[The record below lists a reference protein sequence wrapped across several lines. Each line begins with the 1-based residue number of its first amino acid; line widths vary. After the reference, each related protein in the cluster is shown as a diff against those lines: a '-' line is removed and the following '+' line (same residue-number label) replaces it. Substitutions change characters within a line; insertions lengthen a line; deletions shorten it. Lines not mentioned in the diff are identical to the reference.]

1 MKDTTALFPT
11 LAVELIE
18 LIAND
23 VEGQGLLN
31 LRLTCRVLQKKTFHS
46 FARRFFTSIKTDLS
60 DDSLQ
65 RVDALSQHETLRPYV
80 QGLAFMLQNGIGRGL
95 VLDRHPWGSLSAP
108 MEVEAIRRLRDNLI
122 NKLTKC
128 RSFFIFCRYPE
139 GHPDMNR
146 VTITDAVAVFF
157 ALIIDA
163 QLPVSS
169 FHLIYANKFSRTL
182 IMDMRR
188 LPKLLYRQPEFKVAW
203 SNLQKL
209 SLEQY
214 LTLDNFGF
222 LLELILSA
230 PNLRTLLLNLGSH
243 DLACEFMHELAE
255 TATFSQ
261 LKEFALFRT
270 LVRAPDLIKMLGHV
284 RRTLS
289 NLTLYHVSLAQDDHW
304 TSVLRELS
312 RDFPDL
318 TSISLYYLW
327 TNAPTKEVLSFPDL
341 QKAPIIYESPC
352 QRLHMLYAERP
363 IKSPAVLGVEYSGP
377 KVPQVLSLL
386 QTTAVYK

>member
-1 MKDTTALFPT
+1 MKSNTALFPT
-11 LAVELIE
+11 LAVELVE

-23 VEGQGLLN
+23 LEGDGLLA
-31 LRLTCRVLQKKTFHS
+31 LRLTCRELQKKTFHC

-65 RVDALSQHETLRPYV
+65 RVDALSQHQALRPYV
-80 QGLAFMLQNGIGRGL
+80 QGLAFMLQNGVGRGL
-95 VLDRHPWGSLSAP
+95 VWDRHPWGSLSAP

-122 NKLTKC
+122 NKLTNC

-139 GHPDMNR
+139 GHPDMSR

-157 ALIIDA
+157 ALIVDA

-188 LPKLLYRQPEFKVAW
+188 LPKLLYRQPEFKVVW

-230 PNLRTLLLNLGSH
+230 PNLKTLLLNLGSH

-261 LKEFALFRT
+261 LQELALFRT
-270 LVRAPDLIKMLGHV
+270 LVRAPDLIKLLK
-284 RRTLS
+284 RLRK
-289 NLTLYHVSLAQDDHW
+289 NLATVTFYHVSLAQDDNW
-304 TSVLRELS
+304 TSILKELS
-312 RDFPDL
+312 RDFTAL

-327 TNAPTKEVLSFPDL
+327 TSAPTKEVLSFPDL
-341 QKAPIIYESPC
+341 QKAPMICESPG
-352 QRLHMLYAERP
+352 QRLHMLYAENP
-363 IKSPAVLGVEYSGP
+363 IKSHSVLGVEYSGP

-386 QTTAVYK
+386 QTAAVYM

>member
-1 MKDTTALFPT
+1 MKEITAHFPT

-23 VEGQGLLN
+23 VEGEGLLN
-31 LRLTCRVLQKKTFHS
+31 LRLTCRALQKKTFHS

-65 RVDALSQHETLRPYV
+65 RVDALSQHEALRPYV

-95 VLDRHPWGSLSAP
+95 VLDRYPWGSLSAP

-188 LPKLLYRQPEFKVAW
+188 LPKSLYRQPEFKMVW

-270 LVRAPDLIKMLGHV
+270 LVRAPDIIKMLGHV
-284 RRTLS
+284 RGTLS
-289 NLTLYHVSLAQDDHW
+289 NLTLYHVSLASGDNW

-312 RDFPDL
+312 RDFPSL

-341 QKAPIIYESPC
+341 QKAPIIHDSPC

-377 KVPQVLSLL
+377 KIPQVLSLL